1 MKMRL
6 RLGQGLAVLA
16 VMLMAVHAKPAL
28 AQAQSNIGVAA
39 GAKNQVQGVVGGQ
52 TQTIAT
58 GNSVFANEVV
68 KTGVDSLAQLLF
80 LDQTSLSVAPKSEV
94 TLDRFVYDP
103 SRGAGVV
110 ALRATVGAFRFVTGS
125 QNPNSYLIETPVAT
139 ISVRGTILDILVWP
153 DHVIV
158 IVQQGAATVTS
169 LRTRL
174 SYDLTT
180 PGTAF
185 VVWDSGRIEG
195 PITWD
200 STLIRING
208 AVPFPLFGDT
218 VWPGQRDLQTFDSR
232 KTLNDLLN
240 TGRSSGNNGAV
251 GGLCPAGFFVVTVN
265 GGTFCSP

>member
-1 MKMRL
+1 MKLRFHLEQRL
-6 RLGQGLAVLA
+6 AALAVTLIA
-16 VMLMAVHAKPAL
+16 AHAGPAL
-28 AQAQSNIGVAA
+28 AQAQSNIGVAS
-39 GAKNQVQGVVGGQ
+39 GAKNQVEGVVSGQ
-52 TQTIAT
+52 TQTIAR
-58 GNSVFANEVV
+58 GNNVFANEVV

-80 LDQTSLSVAPKSEV
+80 LDQTTLSVAPKSEV

-139 ISVRGTILDILVWP
+139 ISVRGTILDILVWS

-180 PGTAF
+180 PGSAF
-185 VVWDSGRIEG
+185 VVWDSGRVEG

-218 VWPGQRDLQTFDSR
+218 VWPGQRDLPTFDSR

-240 TGRSSGNNGAV
+240 TEAPARSSPPV
-251 GGLCPAGFFVVTVN
+251 TGGFTATLTRPPVD
-265 GGTFCSP
+265 